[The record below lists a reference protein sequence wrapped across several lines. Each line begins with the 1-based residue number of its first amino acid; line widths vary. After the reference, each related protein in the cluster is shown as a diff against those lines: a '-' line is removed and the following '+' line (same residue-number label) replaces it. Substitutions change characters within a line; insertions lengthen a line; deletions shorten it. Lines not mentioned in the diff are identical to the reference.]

1 MSDCSE
7 CGDLTKEVEKLRVML
22 ANALIQIK
30 DMFYD
35 IQKLEDENLLL
46 RDSLVRASEMSRE
59 IRSMMEGK

>member
-7 CGDLTKEVEKLRVML
+7 CGDLTKEVENLRVML